1 MSGAWLTVALVL
13 LAGVLF
19 GGCDTG
25 GDEKTLE
32 QQPPDKPKSP
42 ALDALPTPPGGAG
55 GVKPV
60 KVAGG
65 FKQPTYAIGVPG
77 KPSLLL
83 VVERRGTIWAV
94 RDGRR
99 LRRPFLDLRPRVT
112 QRAGEQGL
120 LSVAF
125 APDYGRSGL
134 LYVSYSDNG
143 DDISIAEY
151 RRSPGSTTRADPG
164 SARLVLRVPH
174 PLKPTRADGERVKE
188 DLRVHYGG
196 QLAFGPD
203 GMLYAGTG
211 DGGGQGDP
219 HDRAQNLRLLAGK
232 LLRIDPRGRAEGSY
246 SIPGDNPFVRHKFAR
261 PEIFAYGLRNPY
273 RFSFDRKSGALV
285 IGDVG
290 QHTVEEIDYLPVDEA
305 AGANFGWS
313 CFEGTTRFKDCEA
326 PGHVPPVIEL
336 PSSGTGRCASIT
348 GGRVVR
354 RPALAALHGRYLYA
368 DFCLGMLRSAVME
381 GGEARDDRELGLTIP
396 WPTSFERDARGR
408 IYVPSYFR
416 GTVYRLV
423 PQ

>member
-1 MSGAWLTVALVL
+1 MRRRNDLVALL
-13 LAGVLF
+13 LSAGILL

-25 GDEKTLE
+25 GDRETPEKARE
-32 QQPPDKPKSP
+32 SAKSP

-55 GVKPV
+55 GVKAR

-65 FKQPTYAIGVPG
+65 FKEPTYAIGVPG
-77 KPSLLL
+77 KPDLLL

-99 LRRPFLDLRPRVT
+99 RVFLDLRPVVSL
-112 QRAGEQGL
+112 RAGEQGL

-134 LYVSYSDNG
+134 LYVIYSDNA
-143 DDISIAEY
+143 DDIAIAEY
-151 RRSPGSTTRADPG
+151 RRSRDSAARADPD
-164 SARLVLRVPH
+164 SARIVLRIAH
-174 PLKPTRADGERVKE
+174 PLKPAPKPVKE

-196 QLAFGPD
+196 QVAFGPD
-203 GMLYAGTG
+203 GMLYAGAG

-232 LLRIDPRGRAEGSY
+232 ILRIDPRGRAEGSY
-246 SIPGDNPFVRHKFAR
+246 SIPRDNPFVGHRFAR

-273 RFSFDRKSGALV
+273 RFSFDRKGGALA

-290 QHTVEEIDYLPVDEA
+290 QHTVEEIDYLPVAEA

-313 CFEGTTRFKDCEA
+313 CFEGTTRFKENCQA
-326 PGHVPPVIEL
+326 RGHVPPVIEL
-336 PSSGTGRCASIT
+336 PSSRTGRCASIT

-354 RPALAALHGRYLYA
+354 DPALPTLRGRYLYA
-368 DFCLGMLRSAVME
+368 DFCLGDLRSAVLE
-381 GGEARDDRELGLTIP
+381 DGEARDDRELGLTIP

-423 PQ
+423 AQ

>member
-1 MSGAWLTVALVL
+1 MSGAWLTVAVMLS
-13 LAGVLF
+13 AGVLL
-19 GGCDTG
+19 GSCDVR
-25 GDEKTLE
+25 GDEETPE
-32 QQPPDKPKSP
+32 QQPPEKQKSP
-42 ALDALPTPPGGAG
+42 ALDAVPTPPGGAG
-55 GVKPV
+55 GVKPQ

-77 KPSLLL
+77 KPNLLL
-83 VVERRGTIWAV
+83 VVERRGVIRAV
-94 RDGRR
+94 RAGRK
-99 LRRPFLDLRPRVT
+99 LRRPFLDISRRVSV
-112 QRAGEQGL
+112 RAGEQGL
-120 LSVAF
+120 LSLAF

-134 LYVSYSDNG
+134 LYVIHSDNA
-143 DDISIAEY
+143 DDITIAEY
-151 RRSPGSTTRADPG
+151 RRSRGSATRADRDSG
-164 SARLVLRVPH
+164 RLVLRIPH
-174 PLKPTRADGERVKE
+174 PLKPTRVRGERVKE

-203 GMLYAGTG
+203 GMLYAGAG

-232 LLRIDPRGRAEGSY
+232 ILRIDPRGRAEGSY
-246 SIPGDNPFVRHKFAR
+246 SIPNGNPFVDHEFAR
-261 PEIFAYGLRNPY
+261 TEIFAYGLRNPY
-273 RFSFDRKSGALV
+273 RFSFDRKSDALV

-290 QHTVEEIDYLPVDEA
+290 QHTVEEVDYLPLDEA

-313 CFEGTTRFKDCEA
+313 CFEGTTRFKDCEP
-326 PGHVPPVIEL
+326 PGHIAPVIEL

-354 RPALAALHGRYLYA
+354 NPALAALHGRYLYA
-368 DFCLGMLRSAVME
+368 DFCLGDLRSAVLE
-381 GGEARDDRELGLTIP
+381 GGDAHDDRELGLRIP
-396 WPTSFERDARGR
+396 WPTSLEADARGR